1 MNHAATPS
9 GLLDI
14 SKIRSDFPILSQQI
28 KQHPL
33 VYFDN
38 GASTQKPIQVID
50 AIAHFYKVDYSN
62 VHRGIHTLSQRA
74 TERFE
79 NARETVRQFLCARSK
94 KEIIFTRGTTE
105 SINLV
110 AKSWGNENI
119 LPGDEIL
126 VSEMEHHSNIVP
138 WQILAQEKQA
148 RVIPIPIGDDGS
160 LDMIAFHRLLSAK
173 TRIVAIT
180 ELSNALGTLPPLSEI
195 ISAAHNVGSVVMVDA
210 AQSVA
215 HKAVNV
221 AELDCDFYAFS
232 GHKIYGPSGIGVLY
246 AKQALLEN
254 MPPYQSGGDMIS
266 EVSFSGTTY
275 NELPY
280 KFEAGTPNI
289 VGADGLA
296 VALDYIS
303 NLGLDKIAHHEA
315 DLLNYA
321 TKKALEV
328 EGLRIVGFAKHK
340 ASILSFVVN
349 GVHATDL
356 GTLLDQQGVAIRV
369 GHHCAMPVMER
380 FNLASTARISFGIYN
395 TIEEID
401 ICFTAINK
409 ALKILT

>member
-1 MNHAATPS
+1 LNHAATPLS
-9 GLLDI
+9 MLDTAA
-14 SKIRSDFPILSQQI
+14 IRADFPILNQQI
-28 KQHPL
+28 NGHPL
-33 VYFDN
+33 VYLDN
-38 GASTQKPIQVID
+38 GATTQKPAQVIE
-50 AIAHFYKVDYSN
+50 ALEHFYKVDYSN

-79 NARETVRQFLCARSK
+79 NARQTVKHFIGADSE

-110 AKSWGNENI
+110 AHSWGGKN
-119 LPGDEIL
+119 LHADDEIL

-148 RVIPIPIGDDGS
+148 RVVPIPIDDDGA
-160 LDMIAFHRLLSAK
+160 LNMAAFHQRLSAK

-180 ELSNALGTLPPLSEI
+180 ELSNALGTLPPLDEI
-195 ISAAHNVGSVVMVDA
+195 ISAAHKVGAVVLVDG

-221 AELDCDFYAFS
+221 AELGCDFYAFS
-232 GHKIYGPSGIGVLY
+232 GHKVYGPSGIGILY
-246 AKQALLEN
+246 AKQTLLEH

-266 EVSFSGTTY
+266 EVSFTGTTY

-296 VALDYIS
+296 IALNYIS
-303 NLGLDKIAHHEA
+303 NIGLNNIAQHEA
-315 DLLNYA
+315 NLLSYA
-321 TKKALEV
+321 TDKALEIP
-328 EGLRIVGFAKHK
+328 GLHIVGSAKYK
-340 ASILSFVVN
+340 AGILSFVID

-356 GTLLDQQGVAIRV
+356 GTLLNQQGVAIRV
-369 GHHCAMPVMER
+369 GHHCAMPVMQR
-380 FNLASTARISFGIYN
+380 FNLVSTARISLGIYN
-395 TIEEID
+395 TIEDID
-401 ICFTAINK
+401 ISFKSINK
-409 ALKILT
+409 ALSILA